1 MQRNSAIWLFLP
13 QAEML
18 SGLSETEILKDSF
31 LANQVEAMYVNR
43 NICVRNKSAGYIN
56 VLRSKQ
62 KWVPSPSGKI

>member
-1 MQRNSAIWLFLP
+1 MERNSAIWLFLP

-31 LANQVEAMYVNR
+31 LVNQVEAMHVNR
-43 NICVRNKSAGYIN
+43 NLYVRNKSAGYIN

-62 KWVPSPSGKI
+62 KWVPFASGKM